1 MLNSKIPVVGAA
13 ILLAVSATSYA
24 IAANPATEVIS
35 VTLQDATNDPAMVG
49 MKLTADRASV
59 KAGKVIFKVSNDS
72 KSVVHEMIVVKLA
85 DAGAEL
91 PYDEKTSKV
100 VEDKIVHLGEAA
112 DLKPGTV
119 KSLALT
125 LKPGAYMLICN
136 QPGHFHAAMRADLTV
151 TQ

>member
-1 MLNSKIPVVGAA
+1 MFNAKIPLFGAA
-13 ILLAVSATSYA
+13 MLLALSATSYA
-24 IAANPATEVIS
+24 ASTNSAPEVVS
-35 VTLQDATNDPAMVG
+35 VKLQDATNDPAMVG
-49 MKLTADRASV
+49 MKLTADKASV

-85 DAGAEL
+85 DAGADL

-100 VEDKIVHLGEAA
+100 VEDKVDHLGEAA

-125 LKPGAYMLICN
+125 LKPGDYVLMCN
-136 QPGHFHAAMRADLTV
+136 QPGHFHASMQATLTV
-151 TQ
+151 SQ

>member
-1 MLNSKIPVVGAA
+1 MFNLKIPFVGAA
-13 ILLAVSATSYA
+13 MLLAISATSYA
-24 IAANPATEVIS
+24 VAANSATEAIS

-59 KAGKVIFKVSNDS
+59 KAGKVFFKVSNDS

-85 DAGAEL
+85 DVGADL

-100 VEDKIVHLGEAA
+100 VEDKIVRLGEAS
-112 DLKPGTV
+112 DLKPGAV
-119 KSLALT
+119 KSLTLT
-125 LKPGAYMLICN
+125 LKPGAYMLMCN

>member
-1 MLNSKIPVVGAA
+1 MNNSKIPSFGAA
-13 ILLAVSATSYA
+13 MLLALSATSYA
-24 IAANPATEVIS
+24 LATNSAPEVIS

-49 MKLTADRASV
+49 MKLATDKVTV
-59 KAGKVIFKVSNDS
+59 KAGKVIFKVSNNS
-72 KSVVHEMIVVKLA
+72 KSVMHEMIVVKLA
-85 DAGAEL
+85 DAGADL

-100 VEDKIVHLGEAA
+100 VEDKIDHLGEAA

-125 LKPGAYMLICN
+125 LKPGDYVLMCN
-136 QPGHFHAAMRADLTV
+136 QPGHFHAAMRAALSV